1 MTRVVRCGVAA
12 LAAGIL
18 MLGGWG
24 CQQTAA
30 HAEATTTRPPTTR
43 TGGRHPL
50 QAVEYVRTGGF
61 AGTHDV
67 ITVKPDGEIHV
78 EGRLAGK
85 RSGRL
90 TPEQRDELADLFD
103 GWDKLAKDYAEA
115 PANDTYQYTIRYGDH
130 TVASGQ
136 LSKVPPQFAQVR
148 DRLEKLA
155 QSLPDQAT
163 R

>member
-1 MTRVVRCGVAA
+1 
-12 LAAGIL
+12 
-18 MLGGWG
+18 MLSGWG
-24 CQQTAA
+24 CQQNAA
-30 HAEATTTRPPTTR
+30 HAAPAATRPATTR
-43 TGGRHPL
+43 TAGRHPL
-50 QAVEYVRTGGF
+50 QSIEYVRSGGF

-67 ITVKPDGEIHV
+67 IAVDANGEIRV
-78 EGRLAGK
+78 DGRLAGK

-90 TPEQRDELADLFD
+90 TPEQRDELADLLD
-103 GWDKLAKDYAEA
+103 GWDNLAANYPEK

-130 TVASGQ
+130 TVAAGQ